1 MYLFNL
7 PSANHGCDYSDSRY
21 SYGYGVCKC
30 SDLRGVSVW
39 SQTHC
44 PGAGL
49 PSEGTVLN
57 KVFHR
62 NSISFMAQRLP
73 LLVPINI
80 LVILSLTSSFH
91 KLIVV
96 AKADLGSKTTKGK
109 ILDSELC
116 TVLALD

>member
-1 MYLFNL
+1 M
-7 PSANHGCDYSDSRY
+7 C
-21 SYGYGVCKC
+21 
-30 SDLRGVSVW
+30 
-39 SQTHC
+39 SQTHG

-49 PSEGTVLN
+49 PSEGIVPN
-57 KVFHR
+57 KMFHQ

-91 KLIVV
+91 KLIAV